1 MQAGISD
8 MLKKVRQIEIR
19 TNRQVSD
26 ALAGA
31 YHSIFKGRGMDFEE
45 SREYQVGDEIRSI
58 DWNVTARTGKAH
70 VKRYTEER
78 ELTMMLM
85 VDLSASGLF
94 GSSLVS
100 KRERMAEIASTLA
113 FSAVRNGDKVGL
125 ALFTDSV
132 ELMIAPRKGRRHIL
146 RLIRDILFYEPKS
159 AKTDIAACIDE
170 VNRVVKRRAI
180 MVVVSDFLQGK
191 NGMLPTDDNGEVV
204 RALSL
209 TNRRHDLICA
219 SVSDPREF
227 ELPNVGTLFLED
239 AESGECVQI
248 DTSSAKVRKAYSDYN
263 FIRKSQFEKQLA
275 KVGIDLLEVDTTDDY
290 IFKLKKFF
298 ETRKSKR

>member
-70 VKRYTEER
+70 VKRYMEER

>member
-8 MLKKVRQIEIR
+8 MLKKVRQIEIC

>member
-94 GSSLVS
+94 GSASVS

-159 AKTDIAACIDE
+159 VKTDIAACIDE
-170 VNRVVKRRAI
+170 VNRIVKRRAI

-191 NGMLPTDDNGEVV
+191 NGMLPTDDNGEVA
-204 RALSL
+204 RALNL

-219 SVSDPREF
+219 SVCDKREF
-227 ELPNVGTLFLED
+227 ELPNVGTLLLED
-239 AESGECVQI
+239 SESGECVQI

-263 FIRKSQFEKQLA
+263 YIRKSQFERQLA
-275 KVGIDLLEVDTTDDY
+275 KAGVDLLEVDTSDDY

>member
-263 FIRKSQFEKQLA
+263 FIRKSQFEKRLA